1 MAKAAEKTVEEVAA
15 PKAEKTVPYTITA
28 SYKVR
33 NDEDGTMER
42 VKHEGTGE
50 TPTEALKA
58 IKDYPKGLNL
68 NILFTVTHGDKTSQ
82 KSLAPH
88 NARAIMENHDMYI
101 FERQFRGI

>member
-1 MAKAAEKTVEEVAA
+1 
-15 PKAEKTVPYTITA
+15 
-28 SYKVR
+28 
-33 NDEDGTMER
+33 MER